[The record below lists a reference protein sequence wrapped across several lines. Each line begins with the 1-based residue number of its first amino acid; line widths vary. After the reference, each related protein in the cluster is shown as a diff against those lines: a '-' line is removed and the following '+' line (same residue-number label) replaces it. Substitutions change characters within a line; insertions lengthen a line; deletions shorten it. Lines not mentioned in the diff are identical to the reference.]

1 MSWSEL
7 ERLVGAAEADER
19 LRRQFR
25 RCHNSTE
32 LVRTA
37 RLLGYCITEADL
49 RAARV
54 KHAVE
59 RRRRVRP
66 QPPRRQP
73 VAS

>member
-7 ERLVGAAEADER
+7 ERLVSVAEADER
-19 LRRQFR
+19 LRRLFR
-25 RCHNSTE
+25 RCHNSAE
-32 LVRTA
+32 LVSTA
-37 RLLGYCITEADL
+37 RILGYRITEADL

-66 QPPRRQP
+66 LPPRAQP
-73 VAS
+73 QAC